1 VAQHPPTEAHPHAYN
16 KGTFNTRPMTFR
28 QTLIL
33 LASLGLTLGG
43 IATYNHFS
51 EQAAAHE
58 CVAKGY
64 DADQCWEG
72 R

>member
-1 VAQHPPTEAHPHAYN
+1 MT
-16 KGTFNTRPMTFR
+16 TR
-28 QTLIL
+28 QALIL

-43 IATYNHFS
+43 IGAYKHFS

-58 CVAKGY
+58 CAAKGY
-64 DADQCWEG
+64 AVDQCWEG